1 MRRSAETALLGD
13 PGELAQRLT
22 ELSDVGVE
30 LCVLHLLG
38 DGRLPGHRDAMARA
52 LRAPAAPACGSGS
65 GRVRVGVALT
75 MGADASLRR
84 LASRARAADVAGLD
98 LIWLQ
103 APAVAQPLLGVS
115 ALAGE
120 TQDIRLGAC
129 VASGPHPLSIA
140 EAASV
145 ADNCCAGRLVLAIT
159 EQDGDAGLLAE
170 TADVLLAATAP
181 RPFAHAGARWRI
193 PALLPE
199 NDGSTSLISLTPPCV
214 QLELPIWLSGAHAA
228 ALAAERGLA
237 WVRSET
243 ETAAGPEPL
252 RASTTGTARA
262 PRRRRGARRPAP
274 RRAAKVGP

>member
-1 MRRSAETALLGD
+1 M
-13 PGELAQRLT
+13 
-22 ELSDVGVE
+22 
-30 LCVLHLLG
+30 
-38 DGRLPGHRDAMARA
+38 
-52 LRAPAAPACGSGS
+52 
-65 GRVRVGVALT
+65 RVGVALT

-252 RASTTGTARA
+252 RA
-262 PRRRRGARRPAP
+262 RRPALRALLDDDEALVARLRAEQRKWGLDLAILCPPAGLDDAGWGAAVRRIATRIRP
-274 RRAAKVGP
+274 RLVQDELPAGLEEHWRTHDLEGSWG